1 MKQTYWEGNCE
12 QNLTVSKGSLK
23 SMELRGKEKAKI
35 EYAKKHFAYL
45 SDTCENKSCKLIYKV
60 VESIEDLDIA

>member
-1 MKQTYWEGNCE
+1 
-12 QNLTVSKGSLK
+12 
-23 SMELRGKEKAKI
+23 MELRGKEKAKI